1 MRVVLL
7 DLLAVRVRGRDAPAR
22 EDARCAIACDAHDR
36 HDADRLHGRR
46 NPFVTHCRRGS
57 VLRRRTADMRNT
69 KRHRY
74 VSRSGPARDAR
85 WEALALARA
94 ENEGWP
100 TDAPKWHKTR
110 KVAPPPPA
118 P

>member
-1 MRVVLL
+1 
-7 DLLAVRVRGRDAPAR
+7 
-22 EDARCAIACDAHDR
+22 
-36 HDADRLHGRR
+36 
-46 NPFVTHCRRGS
+46 
-57 VLRRRTADMRNT
+57 MRNT